1 MNHDSVSGGS
11 GEMPPLP
18 SLRPLW
24 VEPGI
29 SAKHWE
35 SVLRPVVEAR
45 WRSLLGRPA
54 FSASGFERSVEKVG
68 EWQEPEFRVIRYRQA
83 TGPGHFQKVI
93 VLHPAEAVDRPM
105 PCAVVPFYQAETV
118 AGVAPE
124 SEQEELRGGNNPLLQ
139 FGRHLARQG
148 LVVACVEAYPYN
160 TTLEAG
166 AEAEKQSG
174 PHARWPVAAREIT
187 RMHPEWTGL
196 GKLVHD
202 TSLALDLLLEEPGV
216 DPARVLMMGH
226 SLGGKMAFYTGA
238 LDPRVSCV
246 IGSDFGLP
254 WRSTNWDALWY
265 LGSRVPKGDDGMA
278 HHELLALLAPRPF
291 FLIAGQTD
299 TSEAWHYFEAAR
311 PVYRLYGAG
320 ERLNGLN
327 HASGH
332 RPTAASLDASYR
344 WLGNLFRLSPRHWR
358 EPKGLQDEPA
368 PADRG

>member
-1 MNHDSVSGGS
+1 MDEAVSR
-11 GEMPPLP
+11 EHWERA
-18 SLRPLW
+18 LRP
-24 VEPGI
+24 E
-29 SAKHWE
+29 
-35 SVLRPVVEAR
+35 VEAR

-54 FSASGFERSVEKVG
+54 FFRSGFERSVEKLA
-68 EWQEPEFRVIRYRQA
+68 EWRTPEFRAIRYRQA

-93 VLHPAEAVDRPM
+93 VLHPAEAAERPT

-124 SEQEELRGGNNPLLQ
+124 PGQEPLRGGNAPLLQ
-139 FGRHLARQG
+139 FGRHLARLG

-160 TTLEAG
+160 TAVEAG
-166 AEAEKQSG
+166 VEAEKQSG

-202 TSLALDLLLEEPGV
+202 TSLALDLLLDEPGT

-238 LDPRVSCV
+238 LDSRVGCV

-254 WRSTNWDALWY
+254 WRSTNWDDPWY
-265 LGSRVPKGDDGMA
+265 LGSRVPGDDSGMA
-278 HHELLALLAPRPF
+278 HHELLALLAPRSF
-291 FLIAGQTD
+291 FLIAGETD

-311 PVYRLYGAG
+311 PVYRLYEAG
-320 ERLNGLN
+320 EEALAGLD

-332 RPTAASLDASYR
+332 RPTVASLDAAYL
-344 WLGNLFRLSPRHWR
+344 WLSHRFGLPPRDWQGPECSQGGH
-358 EPKGLQDEPA
+358 A
-368 PADRG
+368 